1 MTILTRNCQ
10 DCQQSSLC
18 STSSGPCPQ
27 AGCSSSDQ
35 VKHLFSGLSLRTTQQ
50 ESDIWSSNIR
60 SNIKNWQIWGMSDIW
75 SLNIRVGLSPEE
87 IGRTCFPTSA
97 SSPGKLATACPSW
110 GGTSFHMHWVGW
122 VGWEGHF
129 LKMLIGFQMIWTRSD
144 CVRIFASIRIKRIY
158 SVSNVSDLCAFEKNP
173 NERVWQKS
181 EWFHPFEI

>member
-50 ESDIWSSNIR
+50 ESDIWS
-60 SNIKNWQIWGMSDIW
+60 
-75 SLNIRVGLSPEE
+75 LNIRVGLSPEE

-110 GGTSFHMHWVGW
+110 GGTSFHVHWVGW

-129 LKMLIGFQMIWTRSD
+129 LKMLIGFQMNFWTSSD
-144 CVRIFASIRIKRIY
+144 YVWIFAYIRIKRMF
-158 SVSNVSDLCAFEKNP
+158 SFECVRFMCFWKKIQTSACDKNP
-173 NERVWQKS
+173 NDSTRLKYRTRWLRMKN
-181 EWFHPFEI
+181 